1 MSAIETQ
8 ISELLTSVGGYGEAV
23 VAQQEA
29 DTTELQNQLN
39 AVSNTVANIALVR
52 GLFNALQ
59 LSSTG
64 LSGAVNVTATEMVLE
79 DTSGHLLVLKN
90 VNVTATTGARGSAG
104 TGANSLDTGNFAS
117 SAWYSVWVIYN
128 ETAAEAAALLS
139 TSSTAPVL
147 PSGYTYSTRV
157 GWIRTDTTT
166 QCYPLAFT
174 QKGAQVRMK
183 VTAGSNTAALPLIA
197 ENAAGDT
204 TIPTW
209 VALPVAAFVPP
220 TTVEIAI
227 LVSATGGSCTTMVA
241 PNNAY
246 GPWNSTTNPPPIMWS
261 NEGTFIFAVEE
272 LMLES
277 GNIFWASNPGAQP
290 PTPGGT
296 GNTGILLCAG
306 WTDNI

>member
-1 MSAIETQ
+1 
-8 ISELLTSVGGYGEAV
+8 
-23 VAQQEA
+23 
-29 DTTELQNQLN
+29 
-39 AVSNTVANIALVR
+39 
-52 GLFNALQ
+52 
-59 LSSTG
+59 
-64 LSGAVNVTATEMVLE
+64 
-79 DTSGHLLVLKN
+79 
-90 VNVTATTGARGSAG
+90 
-104 TGANSLDTGNFAS
+104 
-117 SAWYSVWVIYN
+117 
-128 ETAAEAAALLS
+128 
-139 TSSTAPVL
+139 
-147 PSGYTYSTRV
+147 
-157 GWIRTDTTT
+157 
-166 QCYPLAFT
+166 
-174 QKGAQVRMK
+174 
-183 VTAGSNTAALPLIA
+183 LPLIA

-204 TIPTW
+204 TVPTW